1 MKLIRTLSLSLAV
14 TALVMPALATDA
26 AAQKKKPEVFEI
38 GPINITARPTRP
50 SAVVELGKILPE
62 VELSKVRQ
70 SFSHLIAEA
79 LLNDPF

>member
-1 MKLIRTLSLSLAV
+1 MKKLQILGLSLAFALGV
-14 TALVMPALATDA
+14 TATFTGEAH
-26 AAQKKKPEVFEI
+26 AQKKKPEVFEI

-62 VELSKVRQ
+62 VELAKVQ
-70 SFSHLIAEA
+70 KSFSKLIAEA